1 MSQSHSKDPQE
12 LVRSLGVNPE
22 RGLADQEAAQRLSK
36 FGKNSLVEEREIRF
50 LGILREEITEPMILL
65 LIAVGVLYSI
75 LGSLTDALT
84 IIVIIIILVLTE
96 VWNEYRA
103 KRSISAL
110 RQLAPPTAFVLRNGE
125 LKEVEAAFLV
135 PGDILLLKVGQRVPA
150 DARLLEAY
158 GLEADESSLT
168 GESFPA
174 AKDAT
179 AILPSETRITDQTNM
194 VFTGTVITRG
204 RAKAAVTATGV
215 NSELGRISGIT
226 KAAKEPKTALQLA
239 MKQLSKTLVWVAL
252 FFAILIP
259 VLSYVRGLQPS
270 PAEAVLY
277 GLSLAFV
284 VIPEELPI
292 IITMVLGVGSYA
304 LSRKGAIVK
313 RLRATET
320 LGTVTVI
327 ATDKTGTITENKMRV
342 EHFYFDGSVRSS
354 GEFKENEKAALRTA
368 FLASDAVR
376 GASPDTALGN
386 PMAQAIQQR
395 LKQDGID
402 TQTLSKDWVLKDEV
416 SFDVKRKLATYVYK
430 YGNSQIALSSGAP
443 EKILENSSRI
453 LLKGEE
459 AYLTDAL
466 RSEAMG
472 VIAEMARLGE
482 RLLAFGYHRLPADSA
497 TNKEYLERD
506 IVVVGVI
513 GFIDP
518 PRKEV
523 RGAIKTCQD
532 AGIKVIMITGDHP
545 ETARAIASQ
554 VGINSTNVLTGD
566 EIAKMSDTDLNEAL
580 KHTFV
585 FARVTP
591 EDKLRLVRL
600 LKENGEVI
608 AVTGN
613 GINDAPALK
622 EAHIGIAMGIRGTDV
637 AKEAASMILTDDN
650 FATIETAVKEG
661 RKLFGNLRKGIRYY
675 LACKVALVSIFIVP
689 IILGIPLPFAPIQI
703 IVLEL
708 FMDLAA
714 SATFVAEPEETGAM
728 QKPPID
734 PKDKFLNKP
743 MLRHLFLGAISLF
756 IAVIATYLITYY
768 LAPTTWTP
776 KQVETYARTVAF
788 ATWMFGHIFLA
799 LNFRSERE
807 PLIKEGLLSNK
818 VMLLWA
824 LVVLVTLILGTS
836 LPVIQTSLQITSLRL
851 QDWVL
856 VTVVPFVATF
866 WMELA
871 KIHHK
876 SA

>member
-1 MSQSHSKDPQE
+1 MSQPQSKDPQE
-12 LVRSLGVNPE
+12 LVHSLGVDPE
-22 RGLADQEAAQRLSK
+22 RGLNDQEVAARLGK
-36 FGKNSLVEEREIRF
+36 YGKNSLVEEHEIRF

-84 IIVIIIILVLTE
+84 IIVIIIILVLAE

-110 RQLAPPTAFVLRNGE
+110 RQLAPPTALVLRNGQPT
-125 LKEVEAAFLV
+125 EVETAFLV

-158 GLEADESSLT
+158 GLEVDESSLT

-179 AILPSETRITDQTNM
+179 AALPSETRITDQTNM
-194 VFTGTVITRG
+194 VFSGTVITRG
-204 RAKAAVTATGV
+204 RANAAVTATGV
-215 NSELGRISGIT
+215 NSELGRVAGIT

-304 LSRKGAIVK
+304 LSKKGAIVK
-313 RLRATET
+313 RLRAAET

-327 ATDKTGTITENKMRV
+327 ATDKTGTITENTMRV
-342 EHFYFDGSVRSS
+342 EHFYFDGVGRSS
-354 GEFKENEKAALRTA
+354 GEFKENEKAALKTV
-368 FLASDAVR
+368 FLASDAIR
-376 GASPDTALGN
+376 GASSAAMLGN

-395 LKQDGID
+395 LKQSGID
-402 TQTLSKDWVLKDEV
+402 TQTLSKDWILTDEL
-416 SFDVKRKLATYVYK
+416 SFDVTRKLATYVYQ
-430 YGNSQIALSSGAP
+430 YGSSQIALSSGAP

-453 LLKGEE
+453 LLRGEE
-459 AYLTDAL
+459 TPLNDAIKVEVF
-466 RSEAMG
+466 ST
-472 VIAEMARLGE
+472 IAQMAHAGE
-482 RLLAFGYHRLPADSA
+482 RLLAFGYHRLTADAAKDSVE
-497 TNKEYLERD
+497 KD
-506 IVVVGVI
+506 FVFVGII

-518 PRKEV
+518 PRREV
-523 RGAIKTCQD
+523 WGAIKTCQN

-554 VGINSTNVLTGD
+554 VGINNAKVLTGS
-566 EIAKMSDTDLNEAL
+566 EIAKMTDADLKEAL

-600 LKENGEVI
+600 LKENGEVV
-608 AVTGN
+608 AVTGD

-661 RKLFGNLRKGIRYY
+661 RKLFGNLRKGVRYY
-675 LACKVALVSIFIVP
+675 LACKVALVSIFLVP

-714 SATFVAEPEETGAM
+714 SATFVAEPEEAGSM

-734 PKDKFLNKP
+734 PKEKFLNKP
-743 MLRHLFLGAISLF
+743 MLKTLFLGALSLF
-756 IAVIATYLITYY
+756 VAVTATFLFAWY
-768 LAPTTWTP
+768 TTHD
-776 KQVETYARTVAF
+776 VNYARTIAF

-799 LNFRSERE
+799 LNFRSDQE

-818 VMLLWA
+818 IMLLWA
-824 LVVLVTLILGTS
+824 LLVFVTLIAATA
-836 LPVIQTSLQITSLRL
+836 LPPVQVALQITGLHPI
-851 QDWVL
+851 DWPL
-856 VTVVPFVATF
+856 VIGVSFAATF
-866 WMELA
+866 WMELE
-871 KIHHK
+871 KILRK
-876 SA
+876 NT

>member
-1 MSQSHSKDPQE
+1 MSQSHSKDTQK
-12 LVRSLGVNPE
+12 LTRALGVNPE
-22 RGLADQEAAQRLSK
+22 RGLTDQEAAQRLTQH
-36 FGKNSLVEEREIRF
+36 GKNTLVEEKEIRF
-50 LGILREEITEPMILL
+50 LGILKEEITEPMILL
-65 LIAVGVLYSI
+65 LIAVGVLYSV

-84 IIVIIIILVLTE
+84 IIVIIIILVLAE

-110 RQLAPPTAFVLRNGE
+110 GQLAPPTALVLRNGQPV
-125 LKEVEAAFLV
+125 EVQTAFLV

-150 DARLLEAY
+150 DARILEAY
-158 GLEADESSLT
+158 GLEVDESSLT

-174 AKDAT
+174 AKDA
-179 AILPSETRITDQTNM
+179 AAVLPSETRITDQTNM
-194 VFTGTVITRG
+194 LFTGTVITRG
-204 RAKAAVTATGV
+204 RAKALVTATGV
-215 NSELGRISGIT
+215 STELGRVAGIT
-226 KAAKEPKTALQLA
+226 KAVKEPKTALQLA

-259 VLSYVRGLQPS
+259 VLSYVRGLQPN
-270 PAEAVLY
+270 PGEAVLY

-313 RLRATET
+313 RLLGAET

-327 ATDKTGTITENKMRV
+327 ATDKTGTITENEMRV
-342 EHFYFDGSVRSS
+342 EHFYFDGAIRST
-354 GEFKENEKAALRTA
+354 GEFKENEKAALRTGL
-368 FLASDAVR
+368 LASDAIR
-376 GASPDTALGN
+376 DMAGTAGLDN
-386 PMAQAIQQR
+386 PMAQAILQR

-402 TQTLSKDWVLKDEV
+402 VQALSKDWVLKDEL
-416 SFDVKRKLATYVYK
+416 SFDVKRKLASYVYQ
-430 YGNSQIALSSGAP
+430 YGNSLIALSSGAP
-443 EKILENSSRI
+443 EKILENSSKI
-453 LLKGEE
+453 LLGGEE
-459 AYLTDAL
+459 APLTDAL
-466 RSEAMG
+466 RSEVLG
-472 VIAEMARLGE
+472 VIAQMARSGE

-497 TNKEYLERD
+497 SNKESLERD
-506 IVVVGVI
+506 IVFVGVI

-523 RGAIKTCQD
+523 RGAIKTCQE

-545 ETARAIASQ
+545 ETARTIASQ
-554 VGINSTNVLTGD
+554 VGINSANVLTGS
-566 EIAKMSDTDLNEAL
+566 EIAKMTDADLKEAL

-585 FARVTP
+585 FARVAP

-600 LKENGEVI
+600 LKENGEVV
-608 AVTGN
+608 AVTGD

-661 RKLFGNLRKGIRYY
+661 RKLFGNLRKGVRYY

-714 SATFVAEPEETGAM
+714 SATFVAEPEETGTM
-728 QKPPID
+728 QKPPIS
-734 PKDKFLNKP
+734 PKEKFLNKS
-743 MLRHLFLGAISLF
+743 MLRTLFLGALGLF
-756 IAVIATYLITYY
+756 IAVTATFLFAWYITQS
-768 LAPTTWTP
+768 LP
-776 KQVETYARTVAF
+776 YARTVAF

-824 LVVLVTLILGTS
+824 LLVFVTLLAGTS
-836 LPVIQTSLQITSLRL
+836 LPFIQTSLQITGLSL
-851 QDWVL
+851 QDWAL
-856 VTVVPFVATF
+856 VIAVSFVATF

-871 KIHHK
+871 KILRK
-876 SA
+876 NT

>member
-1 MSQSHSKDPQE
+1 MSQPQSKDPQE
-12 LVRSLGVNPE
+12 LVHSLGVDPE
-22 RGLADQEAAQRLSK
+22 RGLNDQEVAARLGK
-36 FGKNSLVEEREIRF
+36 YGKNSLVEEHEIRF

-84 IIVIIIILVLTE
+84 IIVIIIILVLAE

-110 RQLAPPTAFVLRNGE
+110 RQLAPPTALVLRNGQPT
-125 LKEVEAAFLV
+125 EVETAFLV

-158 GLEADESSLT
+158 GLEVDESSLT

-179 AILPSETRITDQTNM
+179 AALPSETRIIDQTNM
-194 VFTGTVITRG
+194 VFSGTVITRG

-215 NSELGRISGIT
+215 NSELGRVAGIT

-270 PAEAVLY
+270 PSEAVLY

-304 LSRKGAIVK
+304 LSKKGAIVK
-313 RLRATET
+313 RLRAAET

-327 ATDKTGTITENKMRV
+327 ATDKTGTITENTMRV
-342 EHFYFDGSVRSS
+342 EHFYFDGTVRSS
-354 GEFKENEKAALRTA
+354 GEFKENEKAALKTA
-368 FLASDAVR
+368 FLASDAIR
-376 GASPDTALGN
+376 GASSAAMLGN

-395 LKQDGID
+395 LKQSGID
-402 TQTLSKDWVLKDEV
+402 TQTLSKDWILTDEL
-416 SFDVKRKLATYVYK
+416 SFDVTRKLATYVYQ
-430 YGNSQIALSSGAP
+430 YGSSQIALSSGAP

-453 LLKGEE
+453 LLRGEE
-459 AYLTDAL
+459 TPLNDAIKVEVF
-466 RSEAMG
+466 ST
-472 VIAEMARLGE
+472 IAQMAHAGE
-482 RLLAFGYHRLPADSA
+482 RLLAFGYHRLTADAAKDSVE
-497 TNKEYLERD
+497 KD
-506 IVVVGVI
+506 FVFVGII

-518 PRKEV
+518 PRREV
-523 RGAIKTCQD
+523 WGAIKTCQN

-554 VGINSTNVLTGD
+554 VGINNAKVLTGS
-566 EIAKMSDTDLNEAL
+566 EIAKMTDADLKEAL

-600 LKENGEVI
+600 LKENGEVV
-608 AVTGN
+608 AVTGD

-661 RKLFGNLRKGIRYY
+661 RKLFGNLRKGVRYY
-675 LACKVALVSIFIVP
+675 LACKVALVSIFLVP

-714 SATFVAEPEETGAM
+714 SATFVAEPEEAGSM

-734 PKDKFLNKP
+734 PKEKFLNKP
-743 MLRHLFLGAISLF
+743 MLKTLFLGALSLF
-756 IAVIATYLITYY
+756 VAVTATFLFAWY
-768 LAPTTWTP
+768 TTHD
-776 KQVETYARTVAF
+776 VNYARTIAF

-799 LNFRSERE
+799 LNFRSDQE

-818 VMLLWA
+818 IMLLWA
-824 LVVLVTLILGTS
+824 LLVFVTLIAATA
-836 LPVIQTSLQITSLRL
+836 LPPVQVALQITGLHPI
-851 QDWVL
+851 DWPL
-856 VTVVPFVATF
+856 VIGVSFAATF
-866 WMELA
+866 WMELE
-871 KIHHK
+871 KILRK
-876 SA
+876 NT